1 MKPIYHLSDTK
12 TKLVQPGEQLDEHA
26 TAAER
31 QQGVSL
37 SLETQAEMCVFT
49 EEAKSSDAG
58 QNWFPQIK
66 GELKAHRTYE
76 ARERGKTGPG
86 DHAIFF
92 PTERSL
98 HIKRFM
104 QNIKPETNNMGREKN
119 IWKGPSHHTAGGGM
133 DGVWEA
139 APASSARDFLHWKC
153 TWQAV
158 LKGAAEMKCHSCMAG
173 QEC

>member
-12 TKLVQPGEQLDEHA
+12 TKLVQPGEQLHEHA

-66 GELKAHRTYE
+66 GELKAHKTYK
-76 ARERGKTGPG
+76 AYERGK
-86 DHAIFF
+86 
-92 PTERSL
+92 
-98 HIKRFM
+98 
-104 QNIKPETNNMGREKN
+104 
-119 IWKGPSHHTAGGGM
+119 KGPRKIPPYKKIYT
-133 DGVWEA
+133 EYQT
-139 APASSARDFLHWKC
+139 RNK
-153 TWQAV
+153 
-158 LKGAAEMKCHSCMAG
+158 
-173 QEC
+173 